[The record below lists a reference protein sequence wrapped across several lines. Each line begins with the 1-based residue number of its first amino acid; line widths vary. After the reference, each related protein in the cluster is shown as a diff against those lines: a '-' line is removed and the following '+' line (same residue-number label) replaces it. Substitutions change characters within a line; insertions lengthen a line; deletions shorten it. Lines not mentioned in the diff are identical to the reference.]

1 LSPKIDGSGIF
12 RSLEQIVDSINFIHE
27 AMIAKIIGTEE
38 YKKLRSNVSSADF
51 PFVDQRLA
59 RIRAVVAEADN
70 RSQRGTD
77 KTALKT

>member
-1 LSPKIDGSGIF
+1 
-12 RSLEQIVDSINFIHE
+12 
-27 AMIAKIIGTEE
+27 MIAKIIGTEE
-38 YKKLRSNVSSADF
+38 YKKLLSNVSSADF

-59 RIRAVVAEADN
+59 RIRSVVAEADN